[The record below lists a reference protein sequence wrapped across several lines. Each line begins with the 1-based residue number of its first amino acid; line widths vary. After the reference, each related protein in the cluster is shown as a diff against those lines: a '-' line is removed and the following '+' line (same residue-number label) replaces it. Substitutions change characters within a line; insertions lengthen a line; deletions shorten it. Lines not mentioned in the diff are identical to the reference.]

1 MPEFTITRQI
11 PARVEKVWAV
21 LDDFGNIARWN
32 PGVKASTL
40 TSAGPVGEGSTRH
53 CDFAPLGGVNER
65 IETYVPNERMTI
77 NLYETFKLPIS
88 DGLADFKLAAKG
100 DTTEL
105 TLRYTYTPNR
115 LGRAVKGTTDK
126 QLRKGL
132 GGLVDA
138 LEEETLRIAAC

>member
-1 MPEFTITRQI
+1 MPEFTLSRQI
-11 PARVEKVWAV
+11 AAPVDKVWEV

-32 PGVKASTL
+32 PGVKGSSL
-40 TSAGPVGEGSTRH
+40 TSDGPVGQGSTRH
-53 CDFAPLGGVNER
+53 CDLAPLGGVNER

-77 NLYETFKLPIS
+77 HLYDTSKLPIS
-88 DGLADFKLAAKG
+88 DGVADFKLATQG
-100 DTTEL
+100 DGTQF
-105 TLRYTYTPNR
+105 TLHYTYTPNR

-138 LEEETLRIAAC
+138 LEEESIRVAAS